1 MNTRTYSDVYVCEDC
16 YFAHHY
22 GYVAGPDN
30 NWLVGPDCDPD
41 KDATD
46 REPLARL
53 AGLDVSDNTNSETGE
68 GIDTFSWT
76 SCQGCGSHLG
86 GSRYRLAI
94 FEQTDN

>member
-1 MNTRTYSDVYVCEDC
+1 MSETREYSDAWVCTDC

-46 REPLARL
+46 REPGALL
-53 AGLDVSDNTNSETGE
+53 AGLDTSDNVDAETEE
-68 GIDTFSWT
+68 GMQTFSW
-76 SCQGCGSHLG
+76 SACQGCGSTLD
-86 GSRYRLAI
+86 GSRYRLAVWS
-94 FEQTDN
+94 